1 MFRNHSEYY
10 SEYFFQFCHSRNL
23 NTIRAIARHHG
34 DPVDRPTY
42 MAQYAQRCIYTTGKF
57 TIIQKIKWCIRRIK
71 FDFHLFKMS
80 LQFWFIRT
88 YLDTLA
94 FLGRSSA
101 DSKTI
106 LNYSNE
112 QEQ

>member
-1 MFRNHSEYY
+1 MNFNY
-10 SEYFFQFCHSRNL
+10 RNL
-23 NTIRAIARHHG
+23 NTIRAIARNHG

-42 MAQYAQRCIYTTGKF
+42 MAQYAQGCIYTGGKF
-57 TIIQKIKWCIRRIK
+57 NIVQNIKWAIRRIK
-71 FDFHLFKMS
+71 FEFHLFKMS
-80 LQFWFIRT
+80 LEFWFIRS

-106 LNYSNE
+106 FNYNE
-112 QEQ
+112 QTE